1 MICPARLASGLLLAE
16 FGMRWSK
23 AETAVAIASGSL
35 LVLHASSF
43 GTYLADDAAISL
55 AYARNL
61 VHGHGLVLAAGD
73 APVEGYSNPL
83 WVLLL
88 AIGAAAGG
96 ADHPEWL
103 LKGLGLLCAG
113 AALAVSVRLYA
124 RAYGPPSPETVWVAP
139 MVIATS
145 TSFAFWSVGGLENP
159 LYACLLALSALLY
172 LGELQSS
179 RRPAGS
185 ACALLAV
192 ALTRPEGVAFAG
204 VFLAHRLIVRARR
217 TALWA
222 AIFVAGYAVFV
233 LWRHWYFSAWLPN
246 TFYAKIGDRH
256 LGDLVVY
263 ALKDGDPGR
272 RYLWQFGSLFPA
284 LLAFASAGLM
294 DRTRWRTGLLFAAIV
309 SAQASFI
316 LYAGGDWWPG
326 DRFISPVV
334 PILAVLAQR
343 GVELTLRAARLTHG
357 RLAVAAVAAIACA
370 APNVQALAG
379 FWRTDTDG
387 LISLRSRLARA
398 RTVQALAAI
407 AHVPDPTYL
416 EPDIGGP
423 SLAGLRVID
432 LGMLADVHLARFHY
446 YPPFFRQY
454 IFEERKPDFI
464 RTHSVWSRA
473 SRLAAYPELRRDYLA
488 VTEARV
494 EGELSGLFVRK
505 DRFVRTV
512 TEEDAALAR
521 WDDIA
526 LLSFTPERKEIA
538 AGTPLTFTW
547 EWRCDP
553 ACGRDYRLHV
563 RLSSGTTIAGA
574 EFTPVFGWYPTSQWH
589 AGEAIHTTLTWHVPA
604 AVVPGTYEVAVAAVG
619 SGVEAP
625 FVHVGSV
632 SVIPASPAAPE
643 SAHALKGPAP
653 PPNRVE
659 AEGLLT
665 RAEDD
670 LRARRFDAA
679 FALLRR
685 ARALDPSSARI
696 LHRLEDA
703 REGTRW
709 IEYFAARGQLDRLER
724 AYKDAKAHGDLPADP
739 SRLEALYFGLL
750 PIARTDLLAALR
762 RDTRQPGRDTPLA
775 EDPPL
780 AGHAAPGL
788 TLRDYRVARPEFE
801 DASRLFLYFDVQRAP
816 AGDYQIW
823 IHAYPEAQPE
833 SRPLTFAID
842 PATPTSA
849 WKPGPH
855 VESHA
860 FYLPEGNYDIR
871 VGFWQP
877 NGHGRI
883 CPHGNTAACYLPLGT
898 YRLGA

>member
-1 MICPARLASGLLLAE
+1 
-16 FGMRWSK
+16 MRWTK
-23 AETAVAIASGSL
+23 AETAVAIAGCAAL
-35 LVLHASSF
+35 AVHALSF
-43 GTYLADDAAISL
+43 GSYVADDAAISL
-55 AYARNL
+55 TYARNL
-61 VHGHGLVLAAGD
+61 AHGHGLVLVPGD

-88 AIGAAAGG
+88 TIGATAGG
-96 ADHPEWL
+96 ADRPEWL
-103 LKGLGLLCAG
+103 LKGLGLVFAAG
-113 AALAVSVRLYA
+113 TVLLSVRLTA
-124 RAYGPPSPETVWVAP
+124 RAYGPPSPEIVWIAP
-139 MVIATS
+139 VLIATS
-145 TSFAFWSVGGLENP
+145 TPFAFWSVAGLENP
-159 LYACLLALSALLY
+159 LYACLLCLSAFLY
-172 LGELQSS
+172 LGELDSPGRSPASS
-179 RRPAGS
+179 AV
-185 ACALLAV
+185 ALVAV
-192 ALTRPEGVAFAG
+192 ALTRPEGVAFGA

-217 TALWA
+217 TAAWA
-222 AIFVAGYAVFV
+222 LVFIGGYAAFL
-233 LWRHWYFSAWLPN
+233 LWRYWYFSAWLPN
-246 TFYAKIGDRH
+246 TFYAKVADRH
-256 LGDLVVY
+256 VGSLLAYVLSAD
-263 ALKDGDPGR
+263 DPGR
-272 RYLWQFGSLFPA
+272 EYLVGFSAVFLA
-284 LLAFASAGLM
+284 LLAFATAGLLS
-294 DRTRWRTGLLFAAIV
+294 RARWKASLLFVAIAA
-309 SAQASFI
+309 AQALFV

-326 DRFISPVV
+326 DRFLTPVI
-334 PILAVLAQR
+334 PIMAVLAQR
-343 GVELTLRAARLTHG
+343 GVQLMLDAVRLTQG

-370 APNVQALAG
+370 APNVPALAG
-379 FWRTDTDG
+379 FWRTDPDG

-398 RTVQALAAI
+398 RTVRALSAI

-464 RTHSVWSRA
+464 QTHSVWSRA
-473 SRLAAYPELRRDYLA
+473 SRLATYPELRRDYLA

-505 DRFVRTV
+505 DRFVRPV
-512 TEEDAALAR
+512 TEEDVALSR

-526 LLSFTPERKEIA
+526 LLSFTTERKEIA

-553 ACGRDYRLHV
+553 RCGRDYRLHV
-563 RLSSGTTIAGA
+563 RLSSRATIAGA
-574 EFTPVFGWYPTSQWH
+574 EFTPVFGWYPTSHWQ
-589 AGEAIHTTLTWHVPA
+589 AGEAIHTTEAWHVPA
-604 AVVPGTYEVAVAAVG
+604 AVPPGTYEVAVAAVG
-619 SGVEAP
+619 TDADAP
-625 FVHVGSV
+625 FVKVGSV
-632 SVIPASPAAPE
+632 SVIPSSSAAPE
-643 SAHALKGPAP
+643 PAHALKALDS

-659 AEGLLT
+659 AEELLA

-709 IEYFAARGQLDRLER
+709 IEYFSARGQLERLER
-724 AYKDAKAHGDLPADP
+724 AYRDAKARGDLPADT

-750 PIARTDLLAALR
+750 PIASTELLTALR
-762 RDTRQPGRDTPLA
+762 HDTRQPGRDTPLV
-775 EDPPL
+775 EDSPS
-780 AGHAAPGL
+780 AGML

-801 DASRLFLYFDVQRAP
+801 DASRLCLYFDVQRAP
-816 AGDYQIW
+816 RRDYQIW
-823 IHAYPEAQPE
+823 IHAYPEAQPG

-849 WKPGPH
+849 WKRGPR

-871 VGFWQP
+871 IGFWQP
-877 NGHGRI
+877 SGPGRI
-883 CPHGNTAACYLPLGT
+883 CPEGNTTACYLPLGT